1 MRAKGTVGRRM
12 VIGAALTALAAAAG
26 AGVPAMAAS
35 AAPGTAGNAAS
46 AAPAARMLGAGQVGS
61 RSEVPW
67 HSVGSGWAL
76 AMYSASSG
84 GEGVPFK
91 VGAYTLYLADPAG
104 GRYVLASWPASKAP
118 VDWNLQAWSGD
129 SRRALLTS
137 GNQVRQLTLATGKVT
152 SFKLPANYQALGYTR
167 PDGLNVLV
175 EQGFVADLHSRVSL
189 ARYSLTGKLQRKLA
203 SVEDL
208 GQVAYQ
214 PAGAELAAGDING
227 LELIG
232 NDGGVIRSLP
242 VPGVKYGCNA
252 VRWWSASTI
261 LASCQTPSGASSR
274 LWLVPASGAR
284 PTAMTPAS
292 RHNYFDL
299 GDFNAWQLN
308 SGLYLDAYG
317 GCGTVNITRQPAHG
331 PETLVN
337 VPDSDSSL
345 VETATSTRLMVLR
358 MGPCMSRNSLVWLN
372 PATGALKVAVPEQG
386 NQSGVIG
393 VVPYFVTGKR

>member
-1 MRAKGTVGRRM
+1 
-12 VIGAALTALAAAAG
+12 
-26 AGVPAMAAS
+26 
-35 AAPGTAGNAAS
+35 
-46 AAPAARMLGAGQVGS
+46 
-61 RSEVPW
+61 
-67 HSVGSGWAL
+67 
-76 AMYSASSG
+76 MYSASTG
-84 GEGVPFK
+84 GEGVPP
-91 VGAYTLYLADPAG
+91 VPGSATLYLVDPSG
-104 GRYVLASWPASKAP
+104 GRYVLDSWPAADPASG
-118 VDWNLQAWSGD
+118 WILQAWSGD
-129 SRRALLTS
+129 VKRALFVS
-137 GNQVRQLTLATGKVT
+137 GNEVHQLTLATGKVT
-152 SFKLPANYQALGYTR
+152 SFKLPVNYTVLGYTR

-175 EQGFVADLHSRVSL
+175 EQGFVNGLHDKVGL
-189 ARYSLTGKLQRKLA
+189 ARYSLSGKLQRKLA

-214 PAGAELAAGDING
+214 PAGTELAAGDISG

-232 NDGGVIRSLP
+232 NSGGVIRSLP

-261 LASCQTPSGASSR
+261 LASCQTPSGASAR

-317 GCGTVNITRQPAHG
+317 ACGTLNITKQPAHG
-331 PETLVN
+331 PETLVD

-372 PATGALKVAVPEQG
+372 PATGAIKVAVPEQG